1 MSEFTVKT
9 PQQLG
14 AILAGY
20 RKERN
25 LTQAELGAKL
35 GVAQTVVSL
44 LEKDPQRASLA
55 RVFKLLSALEL
66 DLVVRP
72 RGAASKPSEW

>member
-1 MSEFTVKT
+1 MKT

-20 RKERN
+20 RKERS

-35 GVAQTVVSL
+35 GVAQMVVSL

-72 RGAASKPSEW
+72 RRTGSKPSEW